1 MDKVFKILSK
11 IRLNIHESSIHAF
24 WPSTYRDTSHKKEI
38 GFFFFN
44 LDTWATFQENHVRNS
59 NFFRYDWIGEKK
71 YYNSQV
77 HKILYVLWPS
87 IESKGNQTSLLGIS
101 LIT

>member
-1 MDKVFKILSK
+1 MNQVFMHFDLLHIEILL
-11 IRLNIHESSIHAF
+11 I
-24 WPSTYRDTSHKKEI
+24 KKKLD
-38 GFFFFN
+38 FFFFN

-77 HKILYVLWPS
+77 HKILYALWPS